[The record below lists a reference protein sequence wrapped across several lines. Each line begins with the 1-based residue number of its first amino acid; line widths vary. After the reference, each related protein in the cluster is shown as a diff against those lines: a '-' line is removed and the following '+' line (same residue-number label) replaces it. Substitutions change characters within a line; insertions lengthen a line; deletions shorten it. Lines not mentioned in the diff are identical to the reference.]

1 MYETLFRVKR
11 LSLKLFLYDG
21 YAGGSHW
28 SQNGSGSNYLCLHQ
42 TPEYDRPVSGADSF
56 RALVFGVEYEIL
68 KFPPFALQHLHD
80 APCAV
85 CRVASRGTMIMIP
98 ARMTCP
104 PGWIREYYGYLMS
117 AKWDYKRT
125 EFICVDRNLEVVGG
139 TFTKQSG
146 SVIYPVEVRCLD
158 PDPDIGSGGLP
169 CDKFP
174 KGNELSC
181 VVCTK

>member
-1 MYETLFRVKR
+1 M
-11 LSLKLFLYDG
+11 G
-21 YAGGSHW
+21 H
-28 SQNGSGSNYLCLHQ
+28 NGSGSNYLCLHHS
-42 TPEYDRPVSGADSF
+42 PEYDRPVSGSDAN
-56 RALVFGVEYEIL
+56 RARVYGVEYRIHD
-68 KFPPFALQHLHD
+68 FPQLAFPHKHD

-85 CRVASRGTMIMIP
+85 CRVTSRGTMIMIP

-125 EFICVDRNLEVVGG
+125 EFICFDRNPEVIGG
-139 TFTKQSG
+139 TEENQSG
-146 SVIYPVEVRCLD
+146 SVIFPVEVRCLD
-158 PDPDIGSGGLP
+158 PDPDIGNGGLP